1 MIRITKD
8 EAKMIRKYFPYV
20 HIHRT
25 THKYYMNEN
34 PKAVK
39 FLSNCN
45 ENKG

>member
-8 EAKMIRKYFPYV
+8 EAKMVRKYFPYV

-34 PKAVK
+34 DRAVR
-39 FLSNCN
+39 FLRNYGN
-45 ENKG
+45 NKG